1 MRVKL
6 INQCFPRKNDDS
18 NKVTLDLARDDTIS
32 WNEAIEKFDTAKR
45 KVLLLR
51 EDIKKDQKLLLVFY
65 KERENLAKGKW
76 ELKQLTIEKEQLN
89 KKLNEVKTELE
100 SNEKE
105 TLEQE
110 EEIKYIKEHSSIF
123 KKLLILLGLGKIGRH
138 VAEKQKYVDE
148 LIIKHEDIKRRYSL
162 ATRNTEEVC
171 GKIENQ
177 YRITSTLEK
186 KVQILEEKIYGNNE
200 SLKNKY
206 KNNFADRN
214 FYENIKESE
223 NSQNACPW
231 TFDEYDIARE
241 ELFFA
246 SLQVRKAFIL
256 ESPYIK
262 RNLFVY
268 EAYNNGKYT
277 IEEKKEMFPH
287 LFNKK

>member
-1 MRVKL
+1 MDFY
-6 INQCFPRKNDDS
+6 Q
-18 NKVTLDLARDDTIS
+18 
-32 WNEAIEKFDTAKR
+32 EK
-45 KVLLLR
+45 
-51 EDIKKDQKLLLVFY
+51 
-65 KERENLAKGKW
+65 ENLAKRKW

-100 SNEKE
+100 NNEKE

-148 LIIKHEDIKRRYSL
+148 LIIQHEDIKRRYSL
-162 ATRNTEEVC
+162 TKRNTEEVC

-177 YRITSTLEK
+177 YSIISTLEK
-186 KVQILEEKIYGNNE
+186 KVQILEEKVYGNNE

-206 KNNFADRN
+206 KNNFADRY

-231 TFDEYDIARE
+231 TFDEYDMARE
-241 ELFFA
+241 ELFYA

-256 ESPYIK
+256 NSPYIK

-268 EAYNNGKYT
+268 QAYNNGKYT
-277 IEEKKEMFPH
+277 IAEKQEMFPH
-287 LFNKK
+287 LFNSLSVVIPVLSSTFASVGRIFKTCRKYELRHANN

>member
-1 MRVKL
+1 
-6 INQCFPRKNDDS
+6 
-18 NKVTLDLARDDTIS
+18 
-32 WNEAIEKFDTAKR
+32 
-45 KVLLLR
+45 
-51 EDIKKDQKLLLVFY
+51 
-65 KERENLAKGKW
+65 
-76 ELKQLTIEKEQLN
+76 
-89 KKLNEVKTELE
+89 
-100 SNEKE
+100 
-105 TLEQE
+105 
-110 EEIKYIKEHSSIF
+110 
-123 KKLLILLGLGKIGRH
+123 LGLGKIGRH
-138 VAEKQKYVDE
+138 VAEKQKYVEE

-162 ATRNTEEVC
+162 AVRNTEEVC

-177 YRITSTLEK
+177 YSIISTLEK
-186 KVQILEEKIYGNNE
+186 KVQILEEKVYGNNE

-214 FYENIKESE
+214 FYDSIKESE

-231 TFDEYDIARE
+231 TFDEYDMARE

-277 IEEKKEMFPH
+277 IEEKKEMLPAIHQVGENGTLPGCCPLTDKWYRCLYLWQF
-287 LFNKK
+287 LFRVQLVKRHDEYD